1 MDTLILK
8 KTDKG
13 LEALRTR
20 DPALPK
26 HLRTAFILFDGN
38 KSVGQVMS
46 LLPTTSPALLELEDI
61 MRMVQAGWLELL
73 KPSFAPRVPAPSAP
87 VAATVRATPAAV
99 SVSSVSTASTQ
110 AAAITNHGE
119 RYLQAYALLGVL
131 TGEMGLRGFRLQM
144 SVEKAADYHGLVAL
158 LPKLRTAI
166 EPKKLRPVEKI
177 LLAPSAPAAGVADSG
192 FHSDSIPSVLIP

>member
-87 VAATVRATPAAV
+87 VVATVRATPAAT
-99 SVSSVSTASTQ
+99 SVSTASTP

-166 EPKKLRPVEKI
+166 EAKKLRPVEKI

>member
-177 LLAPSAPAAGVADSG
+177 LLAPSAPTAGVADSG

>member
-87 VAATVRATPAAV
+87 VAATVRASPAAV

-110 AAAITNHGE
+110 AAITNHGE

>member
-87 VAATVRATPAAV
+87 VAATVRATPTAV
-99 SVSSVSTASTQ
+99 STSTP

-177 LLAPSAPAAGVADSG
+177 LLGPSAPAAGVADSG

>member
-87 VAATVRATPAAV
+87 VAATVRATPAAA
-99 SVSSVSTASTQ
+99 SVSTASSQ

-166 EPKKLRPVEKI
+166 EAKKLRPVEKI

>member
-166 EPKKLRPVEKI
+166 EAKKLRPVEKI

>member
-73 KPSFAPRVPAPSAP
+73 QPTFAPRVPAPSAP
-87 VAATVRATPAAV
+87 VAATVRATPPAV

-110 AAAITNHGE
+110 AAITNHGE

>member
-73 KPSFAPRVPAPSAP
+73 QPTFAPRVPAPSAP
-87 VAATVRATPAAV
+87 VAATVRAMPIAV
-99 SVSSVSTASTQ
+99 STSTASTPT
-110 AAAITNHGE
+110 AAITNHGE

-166 EPKKLRPVEKI
+166 EAKKLRPVEKI